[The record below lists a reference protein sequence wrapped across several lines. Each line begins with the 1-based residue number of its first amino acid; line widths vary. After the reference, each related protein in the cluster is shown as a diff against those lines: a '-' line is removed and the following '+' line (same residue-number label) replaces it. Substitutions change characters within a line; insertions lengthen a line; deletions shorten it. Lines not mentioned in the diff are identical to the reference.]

1 MGQIVWT
8 KLANNDLENIYDFIA
23 LESPFYAETT
33 INTFFFRVE
42 VLRILPR
49 SGREIPE
56 FKRTDLRELVEADYR
71 NFYRIGKG
79 SISTIRV
86 HHSAR
91 RVKRRLP
98 GS

>member
-1 MGQIVWT
+1 MGQIAWT
-8 KLANNDLENIYDFIA
+8 KLAINDLENIYEFIA
-23 LESPFYAETT
+23 PESPFYAQKT

-42 VLRILPR
+42 VLSKFHR

-56 FKRTDLRELVEADYR
+56 FKSPVIRELIEG
-71 NFYRIGKG
+71 NYRIFYKISEG